1 MDENNLRRLKH
12 GEAESGTWETRTKS
26 GASDLKACDLG
37 TRDSG
42 PQESKSYEPEV
53 SKSKSGQPGDWKPLL
68 LFLFL
73 TLGIGSLSG
82 FLTSAS
88 MQEYSVMKRPPLAP
102 PGWIFPVVWTILYIL
117 MAVAAWLVYEADVPE
132 SVPALKLYVA
142 QLLVNGAWPI
152 LFFNLHAYYAA
163 FFWIVLLFILAAL
176 TAKKFSQ
183 INPLA
188 GKLFVPYLLWLVFA
202 GYLNAAIA
210 VLN

>member
-1 MDENNLRRLKH
+1 MAEDRRTGEDRRMGEDKRKEEDERMGENKRMREDRR
-12 GEAESGTWETRTKS
+12 TREDKRTEKRTNVI
-26 GASDLKACDLG
+26 LLE
-37 TRDSG
+37 R
-42 PQESKSYEPEV
+42 
-53 SKSKSGQPGDWKPLL
+53 DWKSLL
-68 LFLFL
+68 LFLLL
-73 TLGIGSLSG
+73 TLGIGGLSG
-82 FLTSAS
+82 FLTSGS
-88 MQEYSVMKRPPLAP
+88 MQEYSVMNRPPLAP
-102 PGWIFPVVWTILYIL
+102 PGWVFPVVWTILYIL

-152 LFFNLHAYYAA
+152 LFFSLHAYYAA

-188 GKLFVPYLLWLVFA
+188 GKLFVPYLLWLIFA

-210 VLN
+210 VLNG